1 MLLMIIVSSNSVS
14 VSTIIMATSTVS
26 PLTNPERLRG
36 HEI

>member
-14 VSTIIMATSTVS
+14 VSTIIMATS